1 MVCPRGTT
9 ENAEDYITQNDAHTE
24 LHHTVRTWRT
34 SIKLFRCE
42 QTQEEFIKKRLTVV
56 NMNETGKRS
65 YKCGPTTRQ
74 KYAVDAVVGEVSSPV
89 CSGVGGAVASLQNKF
104 ETMEMQR
111 CSEQVWS
118 LVDLISAQFN
128 FTNLLP
134 QSADGI
140 WNKCQSD

>member
-9 ENAEDYITQNDAHTE
+9 ENAEDYMSGPQNGAHTE

-42 QTQEEFIKKRLTVV
+42 QTQEEFRKKRPTVV

-74 KYAVDAVVGEVSSPV
+74 KYAIDAVVGEVSSPV

-111 CSEQVWS
+111 CSEQV
-118 LVDLISAQFN
+118 
-128 FTNLLP
+128 
-134 QSADGI
+134 
-140 WNKCQSD
+140 